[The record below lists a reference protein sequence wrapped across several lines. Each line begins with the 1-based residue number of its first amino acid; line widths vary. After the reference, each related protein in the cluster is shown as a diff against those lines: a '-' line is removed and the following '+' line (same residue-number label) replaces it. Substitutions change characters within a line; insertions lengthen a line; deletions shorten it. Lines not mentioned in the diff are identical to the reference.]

1 MNKAKLKSIIV
12 RFSPLIT
19 VGVFILIWYI
29 AAIAVDIELI
39 LPRPALVFKE
49 LLALISGKTF
59 WTAVG
64 GTLSR
69 SFTGFAISF
78 ALAMILAVAGFAIKP
93 IHRAFSPLVIISRA
107 IPTMSVILLSLIWL
121 TSQTSPILISSLIM
135 FPMFYSDFYSALNNI
150 DKGVIDMAK
159 LYKVELYKVGAKDIV
174 TRLYIPNILPSVLDS
189 VRSGISFNVKIV
201 IAAEVLAQTRQSMGI
216 SMQISRVMLD
226 TASLLAWTA
235 AAVAISYALEL
246 IVELIK
252 RFAVK
257 WRRA

>member
-121 TSQTSPILISSLIM
+121 TSQTSPILISSLII

-159 LYKVELYKVGAKDIV
+159 LYKVGAKDIV

>member
-107 IPTMSVILLSLIWL
+107 IPTMSIILLSLIWL

-159 LYKVELYKVGAKDIV
+159 LYKVGAKDIV

>member
-159 LYKVELYKVGAKDIV
+159 LYKVGAKDIV

>member
-19 VGVFILIWYI
+19 VGMFILIWYI

-159 LYKVELYKVGAKDIV
+159 LYKVGAKDIV

>member
-135 FPMFYSDFYSALNNI
+135 FPMFYSDFCSALNNI

-159 LYKVELYKVGAKDIV
+159 LYKVGAKDIV

>member
-121 TSQTSPILISSLIM
+121 TSQTSPILISSLII

-159 LYKVELYKVGAKDIV
+159 LYKVGAKDIV

-235 AAVAISYALEL
+235 AAVTISYALEL

>member
-159 LYKVELYKVGAKDIV
+159 LYKVGAKDIV

-235 AAVAISYALEL
+235 AAVTISYALEL

>member
-159 LYKVELYKVGAKDIV
+159 LYKVGAKDIV

-235 AAVAISYALEL
+235 VAVAISYALEL

>member
-1 MNKAKLKSIIV
+1 
-12 RFSPLIT
+12 
-19 VGVFILIWYI
+19 
-29 AAIAVDIELI
+29 
-39 LPRPALVFKE
+39 PALVFKE

-159 LYKVELYKVGAKDIV
+159 LYKVGAKDIV